1 MESLLFLV
9 HELIRNYPWETF
21 LFVYFLPTIIS
32 FCNPKSK
39 KSRIFFSNL
48 VGGWTVVYWFVAFFL
63 AFANTKT
70 PRQQNKQGNDL
81 DPGGLSEVR
90 TKADPSEVMGFRES
104 TNAPLRP
111 KGFVMTQYVEPTVMW
126 WRHLP

>member
-1 MESLLFLV
+1 MESLLSLV
-9 HELIRNYPWETF
+9 HELIRDYPWETF
-21 LFVYFLPTIIS
+21 FLVYFLPTIIS

-63 AFANTKT
+63 AFANTKKSK
-70 PRQQNKQGNDL
+70 QQTEQGNDL
-81 DPGGLSEVR
+81 DPGNWSEVR
-90 TKADPSEVMGFRES
+90 TKTDPSKVTGFREI
-104 TNAPLRP
+104 TNVPVRP
-111 KGFVMTQYVEPTVMW
+111 KGFVITQYVKPTVMW